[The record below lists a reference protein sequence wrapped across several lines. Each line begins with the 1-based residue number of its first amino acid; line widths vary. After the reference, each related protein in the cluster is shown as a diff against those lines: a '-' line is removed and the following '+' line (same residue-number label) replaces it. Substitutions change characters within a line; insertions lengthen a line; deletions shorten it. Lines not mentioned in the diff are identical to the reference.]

1 MTILIVLLGA
11 ALVYLLER
19 YIYKKY
25 WDRGLDIRVNFDG
38 SSAFEG
44 ETGELTEVLENRNF
58 LPLPFVHAKFRI
70 GSGLVFENQ
79 ENVSTSDQN
88 YKNDIFSVLFY
99 QKITRRLSFHCAKRG
114 YYEITD
120 ADIVSSDLFY
130 NEHMVKTI
138 DQHTAFY
145 VYPGRVNTAALEQ
158 PLRKIIGEMTM
169 HSFLYP
175 DPFEFKGIRSYTL
188 NDPMNTIN
196 WKASARAGELMV
208 NLYDS
213 TTSRR
218 IVIFLNLEDETVVR
232 HPTIM
237 EESIRIAATLCARML
252 QQGYPITIKENGV
265 DYTQESNYAAISANG
280 AAQLQE
286 IYRLLSRID
295 LFRISPDL
303 TPHIL
308 EELENPDLRTA
319 AYVLISSSMK
329 QELQDAIARI
339 SQEATALWVLP
350 LYRNMDTHIENVGT
364 TEVIRWEVEGH
375 A

>member
-1 MTILIVLLGA
+1 MVILIVLLGA
-11 ALVYLLER
+11 GLVYLLEH
-19 YIYKKY
+19 YIYKRY
-25 WDRGLDIRVNFDG
+25 WNRGLDIRINFEG

-44 ETGELTEVLENRNF
+44 ESGELTEVLENRNF

-70 GSGLVFENQ
+70 GSGLVFEDR

-99 QKITRRLSFHCAKRG
+99 QKITRRLVFRCAKRG

-130 NEHMVKTI
+130 NQHMVTNI
-138 DQHTAFY
+138 EQHTAFY
-145 VYPGRVNTAALEQ
+145 VYPGRVNTAPLEQ
-158 PLRKIIGEMTM
+158 PLRKIIGEMNM
-169 HSFLYP
+169 RSFLYP
-175 DPFEFKGIRSYTL
+175 DPFEFRGIRSYTL

-218 IVIFLNLEDETVVR
+218 IVILLNLEDETVVR
-232 HPTIM
+232 HPTLQ
-237 EESIRIAATLCARML
+237 EESIRIASTLCARML
-252 QQGYPITIKENGV
+252 QQGYPVTIKANGV
-265 DYTQESNYAAISANG
+265 DYTQERSYAAISANG

-286 IYRLLSRID
+286 IYRMLARID

-308 EELENPDLRTA
+308 EELENPDIRTA
-319 AYVLISSSMK
+319 AYVLVSSSMK
-329 QELQDAIARI
+329 PELQDAIEKI
-339 SQEATALWVLP
+339 SQEATTLWVVP
-350 LYRNMDTHIENVGT
+350 LYRNMDMHIKDVGN

>member
-1 MTILIVLLGA
+1 MVVLIVLLGA
-11 ALVYLLER
+11 ALIYVLER
-19 YIYKKY
+19 FIYKKY
-25 WDRGLDIRVNFDG
+25 WNRGLDIRVNFEG

-44 ETGELTEVLENRNF
+44 ETGELVEVLENRNF

-70 GSGLVFENQ
+70 GSGLVLENR

-99 QKITRRLSFHCAKRG
+99 QKITRRLPFRCASRG

-130 NEHMVKTI
+130 NQHMVTSI
-138 DQHTAFY
+138 DQHTVFY
-145 VYPGRVNTAALEQ
+145 VYPGRVNTARLEQ
-158 PLRKIIGEMTM
+158 PLKKIIGEMTM
-169 HSFLYP
+169 RSFLYP
-175 DPFEFKGIRSYTL
+175 DPFEFRGIRGYTL

-232 HPTIM
+232 HPTLQ
-237 EESIRIAATLCARML
+237 EESIRIAATLCARLL
-252 QQGYPITIKENGV
+252 QQGYPVTIKANGV
-265 DYTQESNYAAISANG
+265 DFTQEFSYEAISANG

-286 IYRLLSRID
+286 IYRMLSRLD
-295 LFRISPDL
+295 LTRISPDL
-303 TPHIL
+303 TPHIT
-308 EELENPDLRTA
+308 EELENPDMRTA
-319 AYVLISSSMK
+319 AYVLVSSSMK
-329 QELQDAIARI
+329 EEIQDAIARI
-339 SQEATALWVLP
+339 SEEATALWVLP
-350 LYRNMDTHIENVGT
+350 LYRNMDTHIGSVGS
-364 TEVIRWEVEGH
+364 TEVVRWEVEGH